1 MGRPRKPQAEKA
13 DKRIRHRVGEGAP
26 SDLRAVDRFEV
37 PDCPNVEL
45 AEIREWWQAFWSS
58 DLVAVVGADTDIPAV
73 RRLAT
78 LLDLR
83 ERALRAAQENM
94 MIVGSTGQMVE
105 NPLAKAMSR
114 YDVEIRNLEDRFG
127 LTPRARLNLGVQL
140 GQARKS
146 LEDMMKVTRDD
157 DEDAGPGVID
167 I

>member
-1 MGRPRKPQAEKA
+1 MGTPRKAASEKVDSRRRHRGEGRPT
-13 DKRIRHRVGEGAP
+13 
-26 SDLRAVDRFEV
+26 DLRAVDRFDV
-37 PDCPNVEL
+37 PECPVVEL
-45 AEIREWWQAFWSS
+45 AEIRDWWQAFWTS

-78 LLDLR
+78 LMDLR
-83 ERALRAAQENM
+83 ERALRAAQEEM
-94 MIVGSTGQMVE
+94 MVVGSTGQWVE

-146 LEDMMKVTRDD
+146 LEDLMKVTRDD
-157 DEDAGPGVID
+157 DSDAPD
-167 I
+167 IEYL